1 MRPRIVETVTGATTG
16 ELRLARDAAQARADI
31 VELRIDGV
39 ADLDLPALLADR
51 AAPVIVTCRPVW
63 EGGLFD
69 GTEPDR
75 LRMLRRARALG
86 AEFID
91 VEFRADW
98 RSVLHH
104 SEPPNP
110 RTSEP
115 PNDGIVL
122 SFHDFTGV
130 PADLETIA
138 AGMEASGA
146 DVVKIA
152 VTPSRLDE
160 CVRLARVGQS
170 LSTGVVIGMGPK
182 GVMSRVV
189 PQRFHACWTYAGAL
203 AAVGQIPY
211 DVLRERYAVGRVTP
225 GAALYGVVGAPV
237 AHSHS
242 PALHNA
248 AFRSEGLD
256 AVYVPLEAV
265 DFDDFEAF
273 ARAFDVRGASVTAP
287 FKAAALAAAASAEE
301 GARAVGAANT
311 LARVD
316 GGWTA
321 ANTDIAGFLA
331 PLDGVD
337 LAGLSAAV
345 IGRGGAARAVTHALT
360 QAGARVTT
368 IVRGELDRASEP
380 WDLLVNATPVG
391 TAPDVSAS
399 VLEGRPIRA
408 RRVYDLVYNPART
421 RLLADA
427 ETAGAA
433 VLGGLPMLV
442 EQACRQFEFW
452 FNRPAPRAAYHAAAA
467 ELQFDETNDIRR
479 VR

>member
-39 ADLDLPALLADR
+39 ADLDLPALLAER
-51 AAPVIVTCRPVW
+51 TAPVIVTCRPVW
-63 EGGLFD
+63 EGGRFD

-75 LRMLRRARALG
+75 LRLLRRARALG

-98 RSVLHH
+98 RSVQ
-104 SEPPNP
+104 PG
-110 RTSEP
+110 
-115 PNDGIVL
+115 DGIIL

-152 VTPSRLDE
+152 VTPSRLDA
-160 CVRLARVGQS
+160 CARLARIGRS
-170 LSTGVVIGMGPK
+170 LSTGVVIGMGAK
-182 GVMSRVV
+182 GIVSRVV
-189 PQRFHACWTYAGAL
+189 PHRFHACWTYAGQL
-203 AAVGQIPY
+203 ADIGQIPC
-211 DVLRERYAVGRVTP
+211 DVLRDRYAVGGLTS
-225 GAALYGVVGAPV
+225 GAALYGVVGAPI

-248 AFRSEGLD
+248 AFRAEGID

-265 DFDDFEAF
+265 DFEDFEAF
-273 ARAFDVRGASVTAP
+273 ARAFDVRGVSVTAP
-287 FKAAALAAAASAEE
+287 FKAAALAAAGSADE

-311 LARVD
+311 LARAD

-331 PLDGVD
+331 PLEGVD
-337 LAGLSAAV
+337 LAGMSAAV

-360 QAGARVTT
+360 QAGARVTA
-368 IVRGELDRASEP
+368 IGRGDLDRASEP

-391 TAPDVSAS
+391 TAPEVTAS
-399 VLEGRPIRA
+399 VMGGRPIQA

-421 RLLADA
+421 RLVADA
-427 ETAGAA
+427 EAAGAA

-452 FNRPAPRAAYHAAAA
+452 FNTPAPRAAYHAAAA
-467 ELQFDETNDIRR
+467 ELQFDEADDIRR

>member
-63 EGGLFD
+63 EGGAFD

-75 LRMLRRARALG
+75 LRLLRRARALG

-91 VEFRADW
+91 IEFRADW

-110 RTSEP
+110 RTPEP
-115 PNDGIVL
+115 PNDGIIL

-138 AGMEASGA
+138 AGMDAAGA

-160 CVRLARVGQS
+160 CARLARIGQS
-170 LSTGVVIGMGPK
+170 LSTGVVIGMGAK
-182 GVMSRVV
+182 GIVSRVA
-189 PQRFHACWTYAGAL
+189 PHRFHACWTYAGTL
-203 AAVGQIPY
+203 EGIGQIPS
-211 DVLRERYAVGRVTP
+211 DTLRERYGVGRVTP
-225 GAALYGVVGAPV
+225 GAALYGVVGAPIG
-237 AHSHS
+237 HSLS

-248 AFRSEGLD
+248 AFRADGLD
-256 AVYVPLEAV
+256 AVYVPLEAA
-265 DFDDFEAF
+265 DFADFEAF
-273 ARAFDVRGASVTAP
+273 ARAFDLRGASVTAP
-287 FKAAALAAAASAEE
+287 FKADALAAAASADED
-301 GARAVGAANT
+301 ARAVGAANT
-311 LARVD
+311 LARV
-316 GGWTA
+316 GEGWAA

-331 PLDGVD
+331 PLEGVK
-337 LAGLSAAV
+337 LAGISAAV
-345 IGRGGAARAVTHALT
+345 IGRGGGARAVTHALT
-360 QAGARVTT
+360 QAGARVTG
-368 IVRGELDRASEP
+368 IGREELDRASEP

-391 TAPDVSAS
+391 TAPHTSAS
-399 VLEGRPIRA
+399 VMDGRPIRA

-427 ETAGAA
+427 ESAGAT
-433 VLGGLPMLV
+433 VTGGLPMLV

-452 FNRPAPRAAYHAAAA
+452 FNTPAPRAAYHAAAA
-467 ELQFDETNDIRR
+467 ELQFDEANDIRR